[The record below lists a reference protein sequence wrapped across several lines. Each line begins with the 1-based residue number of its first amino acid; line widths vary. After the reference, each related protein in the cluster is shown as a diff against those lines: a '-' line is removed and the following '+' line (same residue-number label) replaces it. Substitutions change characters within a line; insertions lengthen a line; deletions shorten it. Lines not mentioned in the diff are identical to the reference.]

1 MKTVLTVVIAGVL
14 AMVTGCAA
22 GTDTNGTGDTNL
34 STDHAGTVA
43 QDPNADQIPAPT
55 VDAPVPG
62 QTVDRVHTNMFDQ
75 GAQIIPNR
83 PSHHP
88 SSPDPGPQGPG
99 GPTEARTQ

>member
-1 MKTVLTVVIAGVL
+1 MKTVLTVLVAGML
-14 AMVTGCAA
+14 AMAVTGMTGCAA
-22 GTDTNGTGDTNL
+22 GTDGTGDTNL

-62 QTVDRVHTNMFDQ
+62 QTLDRVHTNMFDQ
-75 GAQIIPNR
+75 GTQIIPNR

-99 GPTEARTQ
+99 GGPEPR